1 MKRLV
6 KDTRGSTPIWAAFA
20 ILILFTLSFVVY
32 SGVMVYTNYMT
43 CETELEHAAVIAVDS
58 NMENENVRDVM
69 IDIPVQPTQSDVDR
83 NLAAVGFVKSGS
95 QNWKKYDGDKLLY
108 EIRNLT
114 VTVENE
120 QMKLSGLFVMPL
132 PWTVG
137 GQTEVEIPITVRSR
151 ILFLE

>member
-1 MKRLV
+1 MKRFV
-6 KDTRGSTPIWAAFA
+6 RDTRGSTPIWAAFI
-20 ILILFTLSFVVY
+20 ILILITLSFVVY
-32 SGVMVYTNYMT
+32 AGVTVYTNYMT
-43 CETELEHAAVIAVDS
+43 CETEVERAAVIAVDS
-58 NMENENVRDVM
+58 NMENQNVRDVNT
-69 IDIPVQPTQSDVDR
+69 DIPVQPTQSDVES
-83 NLAAVGFVKSGS
+83 NLAAAGFMKSGS
-95 QNWKKYDGDKLLY
+95 QSWKKYKGDKLLY